1 LGIHVRVE
9 VEEQKELKNC
19 KIVAK
24 SFISLFFE
32 LFGTI
37 GMRRESCVG
46 ASEFETTRDFEVI
59 RKMMCATLQQSRAL
73 RMLSHSR

>member
-32 LFGTI
+32 LF